1 MQKIKSMCYN
11 RIMLKTKNKAIIG
24 VAVVISV
31 ISAISS
37 CLLMRRISAATCD
50 GTPCDANTTFQVD
63 VKEVLSVSVTTP
75 TDYGGGYAGELLTGQ
90 IDITVASNN
99 SGGFSTGI
107 RASDQAATLVSDN
120 DGTLSNLESSV
131 SGSSFPAGRWG
142 YSLGNE
148 DPLSKTYIYNP
159 LSAYNTTPDIIGSI
173 SSDGAGSAAGSVY
186 FAAKAGYDNPAGT
199 YTGTVNIS
207 VVSGSAS
214 PDPGPN
220 PVGPDPQ
227 GGTTPTYHDNA
238 GATTG
243 GATTYTTRTQSSDT
257 PTETTTT
264 EISSGNN
271 VSSYANPLGETE
283 TTESNIKTN
292 SSILPVMLAVT
303 SAVSAAAGLGFF
315 IVAKRREEEEED
327 EEELE

>member
-37 CLLMRRISAATCD
+37 CLLMRRISAATCN
-50 GTPCDANTTFQVD
+50 GSPCNANTTFQVD

-107 RASDQAATLVSDN
+107 RASDQDATLVGDN
-120 DGTLSNLESSV
+120 NGALSNLESSV
-131 SGSSFPAGRWG
+131 SGSNFPAGRWG
-142 YSLGNE
+142 YSLGDE
-148 DPLSKTYIYNP
+148 DPLSKTYIYSP
-159 LSAYNTTPDIIGSI
+159 LSAYNTTPYRIESI
-173 SSDGAGSAAGSVY
+173 SSGGAGSAAGSVY

-214 PDPGPN
+214 PDPGSN

-227 GGTTPTYHDNA
+227 GGTTPSYHNENNENV
-238 GATTG
+238 
-243 GATTYTTRTQSSDT
+243 TTYTTRTQSSDT
-257 PTETTTT
+257 PPTKDTTTT
-264 EISSGNN
+264 EISSGDNRTY
-271 VSSYANPLGETE
+271 YASPQGETE
-283 TTESNIKTN
+283 RTESNVKTN
-292 SSILPVMLAVT
+292 SSLLPVILATT